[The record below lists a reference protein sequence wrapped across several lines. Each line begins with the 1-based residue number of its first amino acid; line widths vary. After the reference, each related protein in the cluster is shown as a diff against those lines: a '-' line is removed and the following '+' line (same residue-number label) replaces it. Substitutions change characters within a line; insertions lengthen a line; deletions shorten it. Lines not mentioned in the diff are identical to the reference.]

1 MAWEEMPMKKLQK
14 GMLLIPWLLLGLFM
28 AAPSQ
33 SNLADNSLERARELW
48 EMAIAAKGG
57 REKLHQ
63 VSNLVFTGESGRSV
77 TFWVFPDKYF
87 HWADTRPSVFGLNV
101 SISNYETG
109 FGYSTSFSNPPQVKV
124 EKDIRQHKSNRSQ
137 FFFCQMDYLLE
148 TKWLRP
154 EALRATKSTVAG
166 KRVDLVDV
174 QVKWHT
180 ETYKVGVFLDE
191 KTHLPVRIGYYGTF
205 RPNEFYNTVNMRSY
219 RDFGG
224 IKLPTELSWRESSDW
239 THPRFEINAEYD
251 PQFFE
256 RVPDLNAGPFQWR
269 KAGSTAPPAP
279 AATVEKPEPLT
290 PAQIAQYIQQLVS
303 PDEDVSVSARRELV
317 SAGRQVAPALTE
329 ALKSGSVTLRFRVA
343 VVLLEI
349 DKENP
354 AAMAALPGF
363 LLDPQL
369 ERAER
374 QNAAFGLLRNDQGIT
389 VLTEL
394 LLHPDPFVRRCV
406 IFAFD
411 DLTERREIPRLI
423 EKALPAL
430 RELTRDKDEVVRKM
444 AKEVLEQIGNNF
456 KR

>member
-1 MAWEEMPMKKLQK
+1 MKQLQK
-14 GMLLIPWLLLGLFM
+14 RGLLLILWLLFGSPM
-28 AAPSQ
+28 VARSQ
-33 SNLADNSLERARELW
+33 SNPADSSLEHARELW

-63 VSNLVFTGESGRSV
+63 ISNLLFIGEGGTSI

-87 HWADTRPSVFGLNV
+87 SWGDTRPSVFGLEV

-109 FGYSTSFSNPPQVKV
+109 FGYSTAFSNPPQVKV
-124 EKDIRQHKSNRSQ
+124 EKDIRQHKDNRSHLL
-137 FFFCQMDYLLE
+137 FCQIEYLLE
-148 TKWLRP
+148 TKWIQL
-154 EALRATKSTVAG
+154 EVLQATKSTVGG

-174 QVKWHT
+174 QVKWYT
-180 ETYKVGVFLDE
+180 KSYKFGVFLDE
-191 KTHLPVRIGYYGTF
+191 KTHLPVRVGSYSTF
-205 RPNEFYNTVNMRSY
+205 KPNEFYTTVDMRAY
-219 RDFGG
+219 RDFLG

-251 PQFFE
+251 PQFFN
-256 RVPDLNAGPFQWR
+256 RVPDLNSGPFQWR
-269 KAGSTAPPAP
+269 KAGSTVPPAP
-279 AATVEKPEPLT
+279 VATIEKPEPLN
-290 PAQIAQYIQQLVS
+290 PAQIAQYILELES
-303 PDEDVSVSARRELV
+303 PDEDMSVSARRELV
-317 SAGRQVAPALTE
+317 TAGRQAVPALTE
-329 ALKSGSVTLRFRVA
+329 ALKSGSLMPRFRAA

-363 LLDPQL
+363 LLDPQM
-369 ERAER
+369 EKAER
-374 QNAAFGLLRNDQGIT
+374 QNAAFGLLRNDRGIA

-394 LLHPDPFVRRCV
+394 LLHPDSFVRRCV

-411 DLTERREIPRLI
+411 ELTERREIPSQV

-430 RELTRDKDEVVRKM
+430 RDLTRDKDEVVRKM
-444 AKEVLEQIGNNF
+444 AKEVLEQIGDRF